1 MRSETAPFWVGF
13 VIGFGVIMLVVA
25 VMALATG
32 RVKLTRNTYLLREE
46 KPESFWALVVGC
58 IVIGIVALV
67 VAIPHFG
74 PGG

>member
-1 MRSETAPFWVGF
+1 MRSETAPLWVGF
-13 VIGFGVIMLVVA
+13 VIGLGVVMIAVA

-32 RVKLTRNTYLLREE
+32 RVKLTRDTYVLRDE
-46 KPESFWALVVGC
+46 KPETFWALVAGC
-58 IVIGIVALV
+58 IVIGIVALA